1 MITAELSVAI
11 AFVIFV
17 VLVAWK
23 GTKRITAGLDQRADA
38 IRKQLDETQNLR
50 EEAQAALASY
60 QRQQRDALVEATEIV
75 AQAKVDAE
83 RLKTQAEVVLTAT
96 LKRREEQAVERI
108 AQAEATALKDVRD
121 QAIDLAIGVATKL
134 IEDKMTKKVQN
145 DLVKDASDDL
155 MKKFHHYI
163 TYKKSLFKINCD

>member
-23 GTKRITAGLDQRADA
+23 GTKKITAGLDQRAEA

-60 QRQQRDALVEATEIV
+60 QRQQRDALIEADEIV

-83 RLKTQAEVVLTAT
+83 RLKTQAEEVLTVT

-121 QAIDLAIGVATKL
+121 QAIELAIGVATKL
-134 IEDKMTKKVQN
+134 IEDKMSKKVQN

-155 MKKFHHYI
+155 IKKFHH
-163 TYKKSLFKINCD
+163 

>member
-23 GTKRITAGLDQRADA
+23 GTKKITAGLDQRAEA

-60 QRQQRDALVEATEIV
+60 QRQQRDALIEADEIV

-83 RLKTQAEVVLTAT
+83 RLKTQAEEVLTVT

-108 AQAEATALKDVRD
+108 AQAEAKALKDVRD
-121 QAIDLAIGVATKL
+121 QAIELAIGVATKL

-145 DLVKDASDDL
+145 DLVKDASNDL
-155 MKKFHHYI
+155 IKKFHH
-163 TYKKSLFKINCD
+163 

>member
-60 QRQQRDALVEATEIV
+60 QRQQRDALVEAAEIV

-145 DLVKDASDDL
+145 GLVKDASDDL
-155 MKKFHHYI
+155 MKKFHH
-163 TYKKSLFKINCD
+163 

>member
-1 MITAELSVAI
+1 MITADLSVAI

-23 GTKRITAGLDQRADA
+23 GTKRITAGLDQRAEA

-134 IEDKMTKKVQN
+134 IEEKMTKKVQN

-155 MKKFHHYI
+155 MKKFHH
-163 TYKKSLFKINCD
+163 

>member
-1 MITAELSVAI
+1 MITADLSVAI

-83 RLKTQAEVVLTAT
+83 RLKTQAEVMLTAT

-134 IEDKMTKKVQN
+134 IEEKMTKKVQN

-155 MKKFHHYI
+155 MKKFHH
-163 TYKKSLFKINCD
+163 

>member
-1 MITAELSVAI
+1 MTITPDISVAI

-23 GTKRITAGLDQRADA
+23 GTKKLTAGLDQRADA

-60 QRQQRDALVEATEIV
+60 QRQQRDALAEADEIV

-83 RLKTQAEVVLTAT
+83 RLKVQAENVLTAT
-96 LKRREEQAVERI
+96 IKRREEQAVERI
-108 AQAEATALKDVRD
+108 AQAEATAIKDVRD
-121 QAIDLAIGVATKL
+121 QAIELAIGVATK
-134 IEDKMTKKVQN
+134 IITEKMSKTVQN
-145 DLVKDASDDL
+145 ELVKDASEDL
-155 MKKFHHYI
+155 MKKFQH
-163 TYKKSLFKINCD
+163 

>member
-23 GTKRITAGLDQRADA
+23 GTKKITAGLDQRADA

-155 MKKFHHYI
+155 MKKFHH
-163 TYKKSLFKINCD
+163 

>member
-1 MITAELSVAI
+1 MITADLSVAI

-23 GTKRITAGLDQRADA
+23 GTKRITAGLDQRAEA

-83 RLKTQAEVVLTAT
+83 RLKTQAEVMLTAT

-155 MKKFHHYI
+155 MKKFHH
-163 TYKKSLFKINCD
+163 